1 MTREL
6 VDALIAGDSIAIE
19 DSLNT
24 TMSQKISK
32 ALDDY
37 RTQVAQKMF
46 VKQEEQPSTEEDVN
60 TEQA

>member
-19 DSLNT
+19 DNFNT
-24 TMSQKISK
+24 AMSQKISK

-37 RTQVAQKMF
+37 RVQVAQKMF
-46 VKQEEQPSTEEDVN
+46 TPKEEQNSDAD

>member
-19 DSLNT
+19 DSFNT
-24 TMSQKISK
+24 AMSQRVSK

-37 RTQVAQKMF
+37 RVQVAQKMF
-46 VKQEEQPSTEEDVN
+46 VKQEEQPNAEEDVN
-60 TEQA
+60 TEQT

>member
-19 DSLNT
+19 NT
-24 TMSQKISK
+24 FNGAISQRVSS

-37 RTQVAQKMF
+37 RVKVAQNMF
-46 VKQEEQPSTEEDVN
+46 NIQEPEVDDNLQ
-60 TEQA
+60 

>member
-19 DSLNT
+19 DTFNAA
-24 TMSQKISK
+24 MSQKVSV

-37 RTQVAQKMF
+37 RVKVAQNMF
-46 VKQEEQPSTEEDVN
+46 NAQEPEVVDDNVQ
-60 TEQA
+60 